1 MLEKDISFR
10 EKVHEVIFEADTP
23 SGKLFDV
30 VLFWLILI
38 SVFVVILESVKVY
51 DLKYHKF
58 FKYTEWI
65 VTIVFTI
72 EYLLRIY
79 AIKKPFKYIFSFYG
93 IIDFLSILP
102 TYLSLIFI
110 GTHTLAIIRVL
121 RLFRIFRVFKIT
133 RYISEGSNLMKALMD
148 SRRKILIFVVGV
160 GLLVIVLGAV
170 MYLIE
175 GGQDSGFVNIPVS
188 VYWAIVTLTTVGYG
202 DISPVTPLGQFV
214 ASIIMLIGYGIIAVP
229 TGIVT
234 AELAKTS
241 MLKNNTQSCS
251 NCNFSDHADDAK
263 FCKRCGESLNV

>member
-1 MLEKDISFR
+1 MKEKISLR
-10 EKVHEVIFEADTP
+10 ERVHEVIFEADTP

-30 VLFWLILI
+30 VLFWLIII
-38 SVFVVILESVKVY
+38 SVLAVILESVKAY
-51 DLKYHKF
+51 DRQFHLF

-65 VTIVFTI
+65 VTVVFTI
-72 EYLLRIY
+72 EYFLRIY
-79 AIKKPFKYIFSFYG
+79 SIKKPVKYIFSFYG
-93 IIDFLSILP
+93 IIDLLSILP
-102 TYLSLIFI
+102 AYLSLIFS

-133 RYISEGSNLMKALMD
+133 RYLSEGSYLKKALMD
-148 SRRKILIFVVGV
+148 SRRKIFIFVVGV

-188 VYWAIVTLTTVGYG
+188 IYWAIVTLTTVGYG
-202 DISPVTPLGQFV
+202 DISPTTPLGQFV
-214 ASIIMLIGYGIIAVP
+214 ASVIMLIGYGIIAVP

-234 AELAKTS
+234 AELAKHGT
-241 MLKNNTQSCS
+241 LNTNTQSCS

-263 FCKRCGESLNV
+263 FCKRCGESLNL